1 VGAIEFLVVVH
12 PFSRFRPNHHGEFA
26 MRCSRP
32 IKNYLYTGL
41 VGLLLGLPLSAQ
53 AQQEGEY
60 VLRTYEVGDLT
71 LNISDRPYG
80 ESTSTVRQ
88 GFQGGGGGGFGGGG
102 GGGFGGGGG
111 GGGFGGGGGQFSVP
125 ETVNTQP
132 LYLAQFGG
140 GGQMAQA
147 GAPAATNTIDNLWEV
162 VVATVDPGSWSE
174 NGGNGTL
181 QAFGTAMVVWQTEP
195 VHQRIEQLL
204 QALRAG
210 TGDRHTVKVDAR
222 WLLLNSDDLAQLVAV
237 DEHGIDRVDRQVLDQ
252 FTRRPTSIRGLTNCF
267 SGQLVYVVSGTQRN
281 VVEGYIPVV
290 GSVDS
295 PQPNE
300 QFVAHNRP
308 ATFRFAADT
317 QTVQA
322 HASGVGYQPIVQKKN
337 FGALLEIRP
346 TLVPGSKTA
355 VVDLTATITVPAGN
369 PLVDEGNPIP
379 LQTLPFVDR
388 IAIETQQLATTL
400 RLPLAKPVVVGG
412 LTFKPASVPMDHR
425 GAPAAGGAAAA
436 LAESPQLYLIL
447 QIQ

>member
-1 VGAIEFLVVVH
+1 ML
-12 PFSRFRPNHHGEFA
+12 
-26 MRCSRP
+26 CSRP
-32 IKNYLYTGL
+32 MKSYLYTGL

-53 AQQEGEY
+53 AQQEAEY

-71 LNISDRPYG
+71 LNVSDRPYG
-80 ESTSTVRQ
+80 ESAATIRQ
-88 GFQGGGGGGFGGGG
+88 GIQAVGGGGFGGGGGGFGGGG
-102 GGGFGGGGG
+102 GL
-111 GGGFGGGGGQFSVP
+111 GGGGQFSVP
-125 ETVNTQP
+125 EVANRQP

-140 GGQMAQA
+140 GGGGGRMAQV
-147 GAPAATNTIDNLWEV
+147 GAPAPTNTIDNLWEV
-162 VVATVDPGSWSE
+162 IVATVDPESWSE

-210 TGDRHTVKVDAR
+210 TGDRRTVKVDAR
-222 WLLLNSDDLAQLVAV
+222 WLLLNSDDLAQLTAV
-237 DEHGIDRVDRQVLDQ
+237 DEHGIDRIDRQVLDQ
-252 FTRRPTSIRGLTNCF
+252 LTRRPTSIRGLTNCF

-300 QFVAHNRP
+300 QFVAQNRP

-322 HASGVGYQPIVQKKN
+322 HAAGVGYQPIVQKKN

-346 TLVPGSKTA
+346 TLVPGSKSA

-369 PLVDEGNPIP
+369 PLINEGNPIP
-379 LQTLPFVDR
+379 SQTLPVVDR